1 MGLDNGILLKI
12 KDKEAFG
19 PMPAWIKRE
28 EWEDKYGYDYD
39 ILYWRKCWNVRGEI
53 LCYLGASDDEYQWN
67 ITPDDLVNIIN
78 ILRTQVYGENWDEDQ
93 SIWSWE
99 EIGENYMYH
108 LTYAEKIIELL
119 RTKPLGSYQ
128 LYFYDS
134 YQEENKWHQLNF

>member
-19 PMPAWIKRE
+19 PMPVWIKRE

-53 LCYLGASDDEYQWN
+53 LCYLGASDDKFEWD
-67 ITPDDLVNIIN
+67 ITPDDLVNIID
-78 ILRTQVYGENWDEDQ
+78 ILRNQVYGEENWDEDQ
-93 SIWSWE
+93 SIWTWE
-99 EIGENYMYH
+99 EVGESYMYW
-108 LTYAEKIIELL
+108 LTYAERIVAFL
-119 RTKPLGSYQ
+119 RDKPLGSYQ

-134 YQEENKWHQLNF
+134 Y